1 MIQKLMTARKVQAIL
16 IKHFTKFNIPRTTAW
31 SFFMAKQNG
40 FGQIQIFGHWAK
52 SKISWPGPK

>member
-1 MIQKLMTARKVQAIL
+1 MTARKVQAIL
-16 IKHFTKFNIPRTTAW
+16 IKHFAKFNIPRTTAW